1 MGRTIPGGNNAQTI
15 VIGDTYVTDGKTFTI
30 GGDRELKTTN
40 TVFDTKLITPLG
52 NAHVATVGAQYW
64 DAKLVD
70 GLLPSDHKQTMYSL
84 FGEDEWSFTK
94 NVKATFG
101 ARYDHHDVFGS
112 NVSPRAYLVW
122 NTT

>member
-1 MGRTIPGGNNAQTI
+1 
-15 VIGDTYVTDGKTFTI
+15 
-30 GGDRELKTTN
+30 
-40 TVFDTKLITPLG
+40 
-52 NAHVATVGAQYW
+52 
-64 DAKLVD
+64 
-70 GLLPSDHKQTMYSL
+70 KQTMYSL

-122 NTT
+122 NTTPSWTLKGGVSQGFKAPSINRLIDGISGVGGQGTNISIGNPNLKPEKSTSTELSA